1 MSDINEDR
9 KKKQWLFAGIGSA
22 VLVGVTVAGIFL
34 VEPEQPDSEAAA
46 AASTVPITTPGTVD
60 DRDLW
65 RAQQAAQEKTNEQ
78 RILEMSTAIEQ
89 QASVNEQL
97 LNQLNT
103 MSSQLEQ
110 TRAEARQN
118 SSRPFVDFPQSPSP
132 NQSTPV
138 EKTGL
143 NGQRILPNPLGG
155 STNQSDAGVTVGG
168 ITFPNA
174 STGSPAQPVA
184 RSLEII
190 RFDATSIEAAA
201 TQSQPQSSAK
211 QSPSLQFLPATTF
224 VRSLILNGA
233 DVPTGGQAQSNPL
246 PITLQIIDVA
256 NLPNLHKLNIK
267 DCRFLAAG
275 WGDLSSERMLARLE
289 SLSCVI
295 DGQAVSM
302 QVKGYLIGEDGKA
315 GVRGRLVSKRGQ
327 LLANSL
333 LAGIASSTGEV
344 MAGTA
349 GTVQETPFGNTRI
362 IDGDQVGRAA
372 VGGGLSSTARTLA
385 EYYMKQADLL
395 YPVIETDAGR
405 IVEVLI
411 TEGVSL
417 PIDFSKNSRLQTNTR
432 PTSKVLSND

>member
-1 MSDINEDR
+1 MSDINEAR
-9 KKKQWLFAGIGSA
+9 KKKQFLFAGIGSA

-34 VEPEQPDSEAAA
+34 VDPEQPKSEAAA

-78 RILEMSTAIEQ
+78 RIVEMGTAIEQ

-97 LNQLNT
+97 LGQLNA
-103 MSSQLEQ
+103 MSVQLEQ
-110 TRAEARQN
+110 TRAESRQQN
-118 SSRPFVDFPQSPSP
+118 STRPFVDLPQPP
-132 NQSTPV
+132 TQSTPV
-138 EKTGL
+138 ERAGL

-155 STNQSDAGVTVGG
+155 STNPADGGVTVGG
-168 ITFPNA
+168 ITFPNTG
-174 STGSPAQPVA
+174 TGSPAQPPA
-184 RSLEII
+184 RTLEII
-190 RFDATSIEAAA
+190 RFDGGADVPSTSP
-201 TQSQPQSSAK
+201 QQQPSAK
-211 QSPSLQFLPATTF
+211 QSLQFLPATTF

-246 PITLQIIDVA
+246 PITLQIVDSA
-256 NLPNLHKLNIK
+256 NLPNAHKLNIK

-302 QVKGYLIGEDGKA
+302 PVKGYLIGEDGKA

-344 MAGTA
+344 LSATA
-349 GTVQETPFGNTRI
+349 GTVQETPLGNTRI

-417 PIDFSKNSRLQTNTR
+417 PIDFSKNPRTQANTR